1 MHTRLVITALLVT
14 LISGTGLKAQFS
26 LSGEY
31 RPRTEF
37 RHGFQ
42 SLMFADDDPAFFISQ
57 RTRLNLGVAQE
68 DYSFG
73 FSFQDVRVW
82 GEVPQLN
89 RSDALSS
96 VHEAWGE
103 VKLSEAVKLKAGRQE
118 IVYDNARIFGN
129 VDWAQQGRSHDA
141 AVLKWQS
148 SENTRLHAGFA
159 FNQDRERRTGTFYPL
174 TNYKTFQYLWLNRNA
189 EQVTWSL
196 LMLNTGY
203 QNTPGQMTFLLTTGG
218 RLVYS
223 PSPGSLS
230 GSAYLQA
237 GDDPT
242 GSSLLAWYLAMEY
255 AHPLNEAITL
265 SGGFELLSGTDEP
278 DMATRTRNNSF
289 TPLFGTNHA
298 FNGHMDYFYVGNHL
312 NDVGLIDFYG
322 GMNFRR
328 ERWSAGFRLHAF
340 ISEGEILIA
349 GGGREGERQYL
360 GTEIDIFA
368 GYTLFEQATVRAGY
382 SQMFATEAM
391 ERLKG
396 GSKDEVNNWVWLMLV
411 LRPSFLK
418 APSDFVR

>member
-1 MHTRLVITALLVT
+1 MNTLL
-14 LISGTGLKAQFS
+14 LIIACSTGLKAQFS

-42 SLMFADDDPAFFISQ
+42 SLMYPDDDPAFFISQ
-57 RTRLNLGVAQE
+57 RTRLNLGVARE

-103 VKLSEAVKLKAGRQE
+103 VNLSEAFKLKAGRQE

-141 AVLKWQS
+141 AVLKWQYAA
-148 SENTRLHAGFA
+148 NTQMHAGFA
-159 FNQDRERRTGTFYPL
+159 FNQDRERHTGTFYQL
-174 TNYKTFQYLWLNRNA
+174 NNYKTFQYVWLNRNA

-203 QNTPGQMTFLLTTGG
+203 QQTPGNVAFSLTTGG

-223 PSPGSLS
+223 PGPGSLS

-237 GDDPT
+237 GEDRMN
-242 GSSLLAWYLAMEY
+242 SSLLACYLALEY
-255 AHPLNEAITL
+255 ARQLNEEITL
-265 SGGFELLSGTDEP
+265 SGGFELLSGNDEEV
-278 DMATRTRNNSF
+278 MITRGRSNAF
-289 TPLFGTNHA
+289 TPIFGTNHA
-298 FNGHMDYFYVGNHL
+298 FNGHMDYFYVGNHMD
-312 NDVGLIDFYG
+312 DVGLIDFYG

-340 ISEGEILIA
+340 ISEGEILLA
-349 GGGREGERQYL
+349 GGGGDGERQYL

-368 GYTLFEQATVRAGY
+368 GFDLFEQATVRAGY
-382 SQMFATEAM
+382 SQMFATVAM

-396 GSKDEVNNWVWLMLV
+396 GSRDEINNWVWMMLV
-411 LRPSFLK
+411 LRPSFLN
-418 APSDFVR
+418 